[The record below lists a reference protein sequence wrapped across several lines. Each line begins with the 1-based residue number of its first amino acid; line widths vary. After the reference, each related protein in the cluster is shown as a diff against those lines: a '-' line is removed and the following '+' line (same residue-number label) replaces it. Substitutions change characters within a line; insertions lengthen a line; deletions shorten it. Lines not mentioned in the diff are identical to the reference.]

1 LNYIDFWTPD
11 SRTEKKPWM
20 SPYVYCSDNP
30 VNRVDSDGQ
39 FDFAI
44 PGVGIRGIPYWP
56 ADSKTGQA
64 TATARVCDV

>member
-1 LNYIDFWTPD
+1 
-11 SRTEKKPWM
+11 M